1 MEDFKQ
7 MQDYV
12 DLMQS
17 TSSTKEKEKILTLYR
32 EADFVK
38 KCVLYT
44 LDPYRMYGITSKQIK
59 KMVDKL
65 TNGTEVSDY
74 TSIFDLLDDLADRL
88 LTGYD
93 AVRHVL
99 DFVALHPDHTELI
112 YNMIDKDIETRAN
125 ATLVNKV
132 WGKGFIPKFDVALAN
147 KYEPKL
153 VDFNDGWYSSRKLD
167 GLRCICKIDKEGTPR
182 FYSRKGKEFDT
193 LGILGDNVIES
204 GLKNIVLD
212 GELCIMNG
220 ELEDFVAISKE
231 YNKKW
236 HTIVNPKFFIFDVLT
251 HEQFDNGSSESRLSH
266 RLLTIPTIPKGFEV
280 LSQSMVKSDAEV
292 AFQLDKAIERG
303 QEGLILRKDCGYK
316 GKRSNDV
323 LKVKSFQ
330 DAEYEV
336 ISATNGAMRFFENGK
351 DVSRETLSKVTILH
365 KGEEVDVGSGF
376 SKDERAHF
384 YANPASIIGK
394 IITVQYFG
402 ESQNSDGKVSLRFPT
417 LKAIHG
423 LERQV

>member
-1 MEDFKQ
+1 MENFKQ
-7 MQDYV
+7 MQEYV
-12 DLMQS
+12 DWMKS
-17 TSSTKEKEKILTLYR
+17 TSSTKEKETILKNYKDV
-32 EADFVK
+32 EFVK

-59 KMVDKL
+59 KVADIHRKA
-65 TNGTEVSDY
+65 EVNDY

-88 LTGYD
+88 LTGHD
-93 AVRHVL
+93 AVYHVL
-99 DFVALHPDHTELI
+99 DFVALHPDYTQLI

-153 VDFNDGWYSSRKLD
+153 VDFNDTWFSSRKLD
-167 GLRCICKIDKEGTPR
+167 GLRCICKIDEEGIPT
-182 FYSRKGKEFDT
+182 FYSRKGKVFLT
-193 LGILGDNVIES
+193 LGTLGDNVIIS
-204 GLKNIVLD
+204 GLKDIVLD

-231 YNKKW
+231 YNKKN
-236 HTIVNPKFFIFDVLT
+236 HTIVNPKFFIFDALS
-251 HEQFDNGSSESRLSH
+251 HEEFGNGSSNRSLRL
-266 RLLTIPTIPKGFEV
+266 RLGELKIIPKGFEV
-280 LSQSMVKSDAEV
+280 LEQSIVESDKEV
-292 AFQLDKAIERG
+292 AEQLDKAIERG
-303 QEGLILRKDCGYK
+303 QEGLILRRNCRYK
-316 GKRSNDV
+316 GKRSNDI

-336 ISATNGAMRFFENGK
+336 ISATNGKMRFFENGK
-351 DVSRETLSKVTILH
+351 DVSRETLSKVTIIH